1 MKEGWTYK
9 QLGEIATFITGS
21 RPSGGVRAITHGVLS
36 LGGEHIGRNG
46 YLDLSSP
53 KYVSEQFYND
63 NPNGHL
69 KSEDIL
75 LCKDGALSGKV
86 ALERNE
92 LQNIP
97 AMINEHVFIIR
108 TDSLY
113 QPYLFSYLFSPIGQS
128 ELKSRITGAAQGGI
142 NRANLKTI
150 VIPIPPMAEQEQI
163 VAELDL
169 LSGII
174 EKKKEQL
181 KAYDQLAQSIFYDM
195 FGELITNEKGWKKE
209 KLKTICSKITDGTH
223 DTPERLNNGV
233 KFITGKHIR
242 PFFIDYENSDY
253 VTEEVHKEI
262 YLRCN
267 PELGDVLYTNIGA
280 GIGNAALNT
289 VEYEFS
295 MKNVALLKPQNNIV
309 NGYYIEYYLN
319 NEDIKSSI
327 IDIFS
332 NGGAQRFLSLK
343 SIAKIPILVPPLSL
357 QQQFA
362 EKIEA
367 IERQKALVQQS
378 IEETQ
383 TMFDCTMDKYFG

>member
-1 MKEGWTYK
+1 MKDGWTYK

-63 NPNGHL
+63 YPNGHL

-150 VIPIPPMAEQEQI
+150 VIPIPPIAEQERI

-169 LSGII
+169 LQGII

-195 FGELITNEKGWKKE
+195 FGNPIDNPLKWEVKKLGDICNKISDGVHAKPKYTESGMPFISVININNGYLSFNDCKFVSLNDGEVINKRSRPEKGD
-209 KLKTICSKITDGTH
+209 I
-223 DTPERLNNGV
+223 
-233 KFITGKHIR
+233 
-242 PFFIDYENSDY
+242 
-253 VTEEVHKEI
+253 
-262 YLRCN
+262 
-267 PELGDVLYTNIGA
+267 LYTKVGA
-280 GIGNAALNT
+280 TYGIPALVDTDTIFCLYVSVCLIKPKHNLVDSIFLRNLMALPYVKNQADDRIRGIGVPDLHLNQISS
-289 VEYEFS
+289 F
-295 MKNVALLKPQNNIV
+295 NI
-309 NGYYIEYYLN
+309 
-319 NEDIKSSI
+319 
-327 IDIFS
+327 
-332 NGGAQRFLSLK
+332 
-343 SIAKIPILVPPLSL
+343 ILPPLSL
-357 QQQFA
+357 QEEFA
-362 EKIEA
+362 EKVEA

-378 IEETQ
+378 IDETQ
-383 TMFDCTMDKYFG
+383 TMFDYTMDKYFG

>member
-262 YLRCN
+262 FLRCN

-295 MKNVALLKPQNNIV
+295 MKNVALIKPKKSVV
-309 NGYYIEYYLN
+309 NGYFIEYYLN
-319 NEDIKSSI
+319 DEDIKSII
-327 IDIFS
+327 IDNYS
-332 NGGAQRFLSLK
+332 NGGAQKFLSLK
-343 SIAKIPILVPPLSL
+343 SIAKIPIFVPPLSL
-357 QQQFA
+357 QEEFA
-362 EKIEA
+362 EKVEA

>member
-1 MKEGWTYK
+1 MKQKLGKYIREYSVRDKGKGYPVYSVTNSKGFCQEYFGKNVASENTSNYKVVPKGCFAYNPSRINVGSVACQDKEDFVSVSPIYVIFEVSQEISQDYLMYYLKSNYCMTYIK
-9 QLGEIATFITGS
+9 AYARGAVRNNLKLSQLGEF
-21 RPSGGVRAITHGVLS
+21 
-36 LGGEHIGRNG
+36 
-46 YLDLSSP
+46 
-53 KYVSEQFYND
+53 
-63 NPNGHL
+63 
-69 KSEDIL
+69 DIP
-75 LCKDGALSGKV
+75 V
-86 ALERNE
+86 
-92 LQNIP
+92 P
-97 AMINEHVFIIR
+97 
-108 TDSLY
+108 
-113 QPYLFSYLFSPIGQS
+113 PI
-128 ELKSRITGAAQGGI
+128 
-142 NRANLKTI
+142 
-150 VIPIPPMAEQEQI
+150 AEQQRI

-169 LSGII
+169 ISSII
-174 EKKKEQL
+174 DKQKAQL
-181 KAYDQLAQSIFYDM
+181 EEYDQLAQSIFYDM

-209 KLKTICSKITDGTH
+209 QLKTICSKITDGTH

-362 EKIEA
+362 EKVEA
-367 IERQKALVQQS
+367 IEKQKALVQAS
-378 IEETQ
+378 IAETE
-383 TMFDCTMDKYFG
+383 TLFNSRMDYYFN